1 MDTAESISIL
11 SAGIF
16 FLVGLLTGIW
26 KYRQIAA
33 SENAQA
39 HPYVDICHRAS
50 LLYAFAAILLAK
62 FVEVSQLGNMVEL
75 VAVSLV
81 LFYFATA
88 IFTYFVHGLL
98 KDTDNQFETPHHL
111 GNTTVQPVFMAMM
124 MWSLIVAEVGG
135 FLVLFYGVVLAIF

>member
-1 MDTAESISIL
+1 MEAAESLSIL

-33 SENAQA
+33 SENAEA

-50 LLYAFAAILLAK
+50 LMYAFAAILLAK
-62 FVEVSQLGNMVEL
+62 FVEVSQLGNTVEL
-75 VAVSLV
+75 VAVAVV
-81 LFYFATA
+81 LLYFATA
-88 IFTYFVHGLL
+88 ILTYFVHGLL
-98 KDTDNQFETPHHL
+98 QDTDNQLKTPHRL
-111 GNTTVQPVFMAMM
+111 GNATVSSASMALM

-135 FLVLFYGVVLAIF
+135 FLVLFYGVVIAIF